1 MSHFFSLVTISI
13 VSSLLFASPS
23 LAKNEKRESI
33 PAQYSIVHAIP
44 SGFGADLVDV
54 YVNSRLAIDNAA
66 PGNVRTFT
74 AARGTYLVEFFSN
87 GIVPGPGATPLLS
100 ASSLNLGRNSN
111 FSIVAHLNESEKPV
125 ITIFNN
131 MITGGGVKRSWLTVR
146 HVAAAPAVQVQI
158 NSEDVFSSLGNAVE
172 RKRTFSPRTY
182 QIQALQS
189 DTRVPLSQ
197 VISVSMSKNRNTVV
211 YIWGA
216 KSKGNLLVL
225 EDDSPKRI

>member
-33 PAQYSIVHAIP
+33 PAQYSIVHAIL

-74 AARGTYLVEFFSN
+74 AARGTYLVELFSN

-100 ASSLNLGRNSN
+100 ASNLNLGRNSN

-225 EDDSPKRI
+225 EDDIPKRI